1 MYICF
6 GLQKNA
12 AWLTDYTNS
21 NTRLNEVTIRTMR
34 HEATPSQPE
43 ERRSTEQRN
52 PASKNL
58 DRMTAMEI
66 LQLMNRE
73 DRKVAVAVGR
83 EIRAIA
89 RATDAI
95 VCGMRNGG
103 RLLYVG
109 AGTSGRLA
117 VLDASECPPTFG
129 TTPKLVQAI
138 IAGGRRAVTNGGEA
152 AEDSAA
158 DGERDVKRKAL
169 SKNDVVVGIAAS
181 GTTPYVLGALKYARR
196 RGVTTVAITA
206 NRNTPLARFA
216 TIAIEPEVGP
226 EVLTGSTRLKA
237 GTSQKMVL
245 NMLSTAVMVRLGHV
259 YENLMIDVALTNEK
273 LADRGLRILAAAS
286 GKELSSVRDVLRRAG
301 RNLRVALLMLK
312 LGVGPREAKRRLLV
326 AKGNLWRALGG
337 VALLKRRVQ
346 EVLKGDVPSQTFRSS
361 LTCEATGR
369 TGALDMLEKLL
380 SGTRG

>member
-1 MYICF
+1 M
-6 GLQKNA
+6 
-12 AWLTDYTNS
+12 
-21 NTRLNEVTIRTMR
+21 
-34 HEATPSQPE
+34 PSHPE
-43 ERRSTEQRN
+43 ERRRTEQRN
-52 PASKNL
+52 PTSKNL

-66 LQLMNRE
+66 LRLMNRE

-117 VLDASECPPTFG
+117 ILDASECPPTFG
-129 TTPKLVQAI
+129 TSPRLVQAI
-138 IAGGRRAVTNGGEA
+138 IAGGRRAVTNGGEG

-158 DGERDVKRKAL
+158 DGERDLKRTGL

-196 RGVTTVAITA
+196 RGATTVAITA
-206 NRNTPLARFA
+206 NRDTPLARFA
-216 TIAIEPEVGP
+216 KIAIEPEVGP

-245 NMLSTAVMVRLGHV
+245 NMLSTAAMVRLGHV
-259 YENLMIDVALTNEK
+259 YENLMIDVALTNKK

-286 GKELSSVRDVLRRAG
+286 GKELSAVRDVPRRAG
-301 RNLRVALLMLK
+301 HSLRVALLMLK
-312 LGVGPREAKRRLLV
+312 LGVDAREAKRRILA
-326 AKGNLWRALGG
+326 AKGNLRRALG
-337 VALLKRRVQ
+337 
-346 EVLKGDVPSQTFRSS
+346 E
-361 LTCEATGR
+361 
-369 TGALDMLEKLL
+369 
-380 SGTRG
+380 